1 MTERLHDDGC
11 PICAANFAD
20 DGLGG
25 WAELAACALS
35 CAYAAIEA
43 WRSTPANSPMRA
55 IHLRALTG
63 LHNCLAEHAA
73 ALDPVR
79 FAIIPQDQSGL
90 DGNGEGVG
98 NE

>member
-1 MTERLHDDGC
+1 MVERLHDEGC
-11 PICAANFAD
+11 PICEGNFAD
-20 DGLGG
+20 DGLSG
-25 WAELAACALS
+25 WQELAACALS

-43 WRSTPANSPMRA
+43 WRATPANSAMRG

-79 FAIIPQDQSGL
+79 FAILKQDQPGL
-90 DGNGEGVG
+90 DDGGEGVDD
-98 NE
+98 E